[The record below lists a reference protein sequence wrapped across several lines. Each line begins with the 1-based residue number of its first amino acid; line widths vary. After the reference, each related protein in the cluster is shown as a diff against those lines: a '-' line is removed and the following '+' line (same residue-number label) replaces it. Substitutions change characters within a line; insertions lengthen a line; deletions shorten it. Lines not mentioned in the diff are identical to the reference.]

1 MCRVAGE
8 LCDGVHVHPMHSLHY
23 LQNRLI
29 PDVTAGATKAGR
41 TLLDVDLI
49 VPVFA
54 IPGDTREER
63 AVMLQRARTQIA
75 FYGSTPNYAYQFDDL
90 GFEGTTP
97 KLGALMKQGDIAGLA
112 NTISDEM
119 LAHFA
124 VEAKWDDMADA
135 LLARYQGIA
144 SRVVTYLAAED
155 IHRNPSNI
163 NRWGEIARAVA
174 AA

>member
-1 MCRVAGE
+1 
-8 LCDGVHVHPMHSLHY
+8 
-23 LQNRLI
+23 
-29 PDVTAGATKAGR
+29 
-41 TLLDVDLI
+41 
-49 VPVFA
+49 
-54 IPGDTREER
+54 
-63 AVMLQRARTQIA
+63 
-75 FYGSTPNYAYQFDDL
+75 
-90 GFEGTTP
+90 
-97 KLGALMKQGDIAGLA
+97 
-112 NTISDEM
+112 M